1 MGSRREFTKE
11 FKLAVIQ
18 QLGSRSAAEI
28 CRENNI
34 KQNLI
39 CRWKKEYDS
48 NPGEAFHGNGKL
60 WKEEAKIA
68 QYERLIGRL
77 YAEIDLLKKSLE
89 HLSQLRAEEQRGR
102 GFTK

>member
-11 FKLAVIQ
+11 FKLSVIQ

-48 NPGEAFHGNGKL
+48 SPCESVP
-60 WKEEAKIA
+60 WQRKIV
-68 QYERLIGRL
+68 E
-77 YAEIDLLKKSLE
+77 
-89 HLSQLRAEEQRGR
+89 GR
-102 GFTK
+102 G

>member
-11 FKLAVIQ
+11 FKLSVIH

-34 KQNLI
+34 KQNPI

-48 NPGEAFHGNGKL
+48 NPGEYRSMATENCGRKKL
-60 WKEEAKIA
+60 K
-68 QYERLIGRL
+68 YLNMSG
-77 YAEIDLLKKSLE
+77 
-89 HLSQLRAEEQRGR
+89 
-102 GFTK
+102 